1 MAELNENTKV
11 TIDMKTVILVV
22 SGIISLTTMYFAL
35 QKDIELAK
43 QLPQPE
49 LTRMEFDL
57 KDEMVRKSIM
67 QTQKK
72 VEENSEKLDEIDSKL
87 FEIINK

>member
-43 QLPQPE
+43 QLPEPE
-49 LTRMEFDL
+49 LTRMEYDL

-67 QTQKK
+67 DTQQK

>member
-35 QKDIELAK
+35 QKDI
-43 QLPQPE
+43 
-49 LTRMEFDL
+49 
-57 KDEMVRKSIM
+57 
-67 QTQKK
+67 
-72 VEENSEKLDEIDSKL
+72 
-87 FEIINK
+87 

>member
-22 SGIISLTTMYFAL
+22 SGIVSLTTMYFAL

-43 QLPQPE
+43 QLPEPE
-49 LTRMEFDL
+49 LTRMEYDL

-67 QTQKK
+67 DTQQK

>member
-22 SGIISLTTMYFAL
+22 SGIVSLTTMYFAL

-67 QTQKK
+67 QTQQK
-72 VEENSEKLDEIDSKL
+72 VEENSKKLDEIDSKL

>member
-11 TIDMKTVILVV
+11 TIDMKTVILVI

-43 QLPQPE
+43 QLPEPE
-49 LTRMEFDL
+49 LTRMEYDL

-67 QTQKK
+67 QTQQK

>member
-11 TIDMKTVILVV
+11 TIDMKTVILVI

-43 QLPQPE
+43 QLPEPE
-49 LTRMEFDL
+49 LTRMEYDL

>member
-11 TIDMKTVILVV
+11 TIDMKTIILVV
-22 SGIISLTTMYFAL
+22 SGIVSLTTMYFAL

-43 QLPQPE
+43 QLPEPE
-49 LTRMEFDL
+49 LTRMEYDL

>member
-11 TIDMKTVILVV
+11 TIDMKTVVLVV
-22 SGIISLTTMYFAL
+22 SGIVSLTTMYFAL

-43 QLPQPE
+43 QLPEPE
-49 LTRMEFDL
+49 LTRMEYDL

-67 QTQKK
+67 DTQQK

>member
-11 TIDMKTVILVV
+11 TIDMKTVVLVV
-22 SGIISLTTMYFAL
+22 SGIVSLTTMYFAL

-43 QLPQPE
+43 QLPEPE
-49 LTRMEFDL
+49 LTRMEYDL

>member
-1 MAELNENTKV
+1 
-11 TIDMKTVILVV
+11 MKTVLLVV

-43 QLPQPE
+43 QLPEPE
-49 LTRMEFDL
+49 LTRMEYDL

-67 QTQKK
+67 DTQQK

>member
-1 MAELNENTKV
+1 MAEFNENTKV

-22 SGIISLTTMYFAL
+22 SGIVSLTTMYFAL

-43 QLPQPE
+43 QLPEPE
-49 LTRMEFDL
+49 LTRMEYDL

-67 QTQKK
+67 DTQQK

>member
-1 MAELNENTKV
+1 MGELNENTKV
-11 TIDMKTVILVV
+11 TIDMKTVLLVV

-43 QLPQPE
+43 QLPEPE
-49 LTRMEFDL
+49 LTRMEYDL

-67 QTQKK
+67 DTQQK